1 MIQAELIALF
11 EQFKSANVL
20 VIGDL
25 ILDAYQWGDVNR
37 ISPEAPVPIVS
48 LQKGEVKLGGAA
60 NVAANLKA
68 LQANVFV
75 AAAIGNDASAN
86 QLLNLLQ
93 QNGIDTSCILK
104 EDSRRTS
111 TKTRVISNNQHLLRI
126 DDESTAPVSEAIEQQ
141 LILSIL
147 RCIETNNIGLVLF
160 EDYDK
165 GSITP
170 TIIETVVAFCN
181 ARNIV
186 TAVDPKFRNFW
197 HYNHVTLFKPNL
209 KELREGLALAIDSN
223 LESLHT
229 ADIALKSRLSNR
241 YSLITLSSK
250 GVFFSSESTHTIVP
264 AHIRNIS
271 DISGAGDTVI
281 SVAALSLACGA
292 TIETASKLANLA
304 GGLVC
309 EKAGVVAID
318 PTELFSE
325 AIKP

>member
-1 MIQAELIALF
+1 MNSAELTALF
-11 EQFKSANVL
+11 EQYKSANVL

-48 LQKGEVKLGGAA
+48 LQKGEHKLGGAA

-68 LQANVFV
+68 LHANVFV
-75 AAAIGNDASAN
+75 AAAIGDDTSGN
-86 QLLNLLQ
+86 LLKTLLQ
-93 QNGIDTSCILK
+93 QEGIDTSCIIT
-104 EDSRRTS
+104 EANRRTS

-126 DDESTAPVSEAIEQQ
+126 DDESVAPVSKEAEEALLN
-141 LILSIL
+141 LILN
-147 RCIETNNIGLVLF
+147 CIDTQNIALVLF

-165 GSITP
+165 GSITLQ
-170 TIIETVVAFCN
+170 IIQHVVAHCN
-181 ARNIV
+181 AKNIV

-197 HYNHVTLFKPNL
+197 AYNQVTLFKPNL
-209 KELREGLALAIDSN
+209 KELREGLALSIDTS
-223 LESLHT
+223 LDALHT
-229 ADIALKSRLSNR
+229 ADLALKNRLNNR

-250 GVFFSSESTHTIVP
+250 GVYFSDNETHTIIP

-292 TIETASKLANLA
+292 SIETAARLANLA

-318 PTELFSE
+318 PKELFSE
-325 AIKP
+325 ALKS

>member
-1 MIQAELIALF
+1 MKQAELTALF
-11 EQFKSANVL
+11 EQFKTANVL

-48 LQKGEVKLGGAA
+48 LQKGEQKLGGAA

-75 AAAIGNDASAN
+75 AAAIGNDNSGT
-86 QLLNLLQ
+86 QLKTLLQ
-93 QNGIDTSCILK
+93 QEGIDTTCIIA
-104 EDSRRTS
+104 EANRRTS

-126 DDESTAPVSEAIEQQ
+126 DDESVEPISYEVEAKLLSSIMHCIKAEKIN
-141 LILSIL
+141 LI
-147 RCIETNNIGLVLF
+147 LF

-170 TIIETVVAFCN
+170 EIIEQVVAYCN
-181 ARNIV
+181 ANNIV

-197 HYNHVTLFKPNL
+197 QYKHVTLFKPNL
-209 KELREGLALAIDSN
+209 KELREGLALTIESQLDS
-223 LESLHT
+223 LQV
-229 ADIALKSRLSNR
+229 ADKALKNRLNNQF
-241 YSLITLSSK
+241 SLITLSSK
-250 GVFFSSESTHTIVP
+250 GVYFSSENTQTIVP

-292 TIETASKLANLA
+292 TIEVAAKLANLA

-325 AIKP
+325 ALKS